1 MFRQHAVVTEAAAER
16 GGEVAEGEEA
26 ALRCTVKSDQVRK
39 LKQLL
44 KVPVQFVFSSSD
56 PPHKVAKKG

>member
-39 LKQLL
+39 QKQVL
-44 KVPVQFVFSSSD
+44 KVPVYN
-56 PPHKVAKKG
+56 